1 MGWFKFFIN
10 DITVRNLITDYIA
23 RSEMSRK
30 KHNNTMD
37 QVETSIDA
45 LVQDALEE
53 AMDLTV
59 YLKKLKEVLNENP
72 ELHKIINRKITYESS
87 KS

>member
-1 MGWFKFFIN
+1 MGWFKFFIK
-10 DITVRNLITDYIA
+10 DRTVLNLITDYIS
-23 RSEMSRK
+23 RSEESRK
-30 KHNNTMD
+30 KYNNTMD

-59 YLKKLKEVLNENP
+59 YLKKLKEILNENP
-72 ELHKIINRKITYESS
+72 DLHKIINRKITNFP
-87 KS
+87 

>member
-1 MGWFKFFIN
+1 MGWFKFFIK
-10 DITVRNLITDYIA
+10 DMTVLNLITDYIA
-23 RSEMSRK
+23 RSEESRK

-59 YLKKLKEVLNENP
+59 YLKKLKEILNENP
-72 ELHKIINRKITYESS
+72 DLHKIINRKIANLP
-87 KS
+87 